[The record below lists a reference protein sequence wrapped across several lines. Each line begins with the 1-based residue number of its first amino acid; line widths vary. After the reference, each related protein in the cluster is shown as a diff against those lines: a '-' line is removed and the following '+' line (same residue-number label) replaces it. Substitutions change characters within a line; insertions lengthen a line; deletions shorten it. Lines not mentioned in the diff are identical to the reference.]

1 MNIIETNLEFGAL
14 STRKSTKRAILHHAE
29 ASKCTAE
36 DIHHGTNRMDGP
48 VLVIT
53 SWSARMDPSTD
64 FDQSGQWELTPR
76 VATQTVSESALRGL
90 T

>member
-1 MNIIETNLEFGAL
+1 MEHYPHVKQPREQSYITRRLL
-14 STRKSTKRAILHHAE
+14 SVPQRISTV
-29 ASKCTAE
+29 
-36 DIHHGTNRMDGP
+36 GTNRMDGP

-64 FDQSGQWELTPR
+64 SGQSGRWGLMPK
-76 VATQTVSESALRGL
+76 AAIQTVSESALRGL